1 MNLAGMRV
9 LVLGA
14 QRTGHSVSRFL
25 SARGAKLRIADCSM
39 SARTALAATFG
50 AESDADDSP
59 DLLRGVDLVV
69 PSPGI
74 PRHHGAL
81 REALRRGIPVW
92 SEIELAFRFLSCPIL
107 AVTGTNGKSTT
118 TTLLGAMS
126 SGAGMRTFTGGNLGT
141 PLIDAVGWDPAP
153 EIAVAEIS
161 SFQLEWIEKFHPRMA
176 VVLNFSPD
184 HLDRYSSL
192 AEYAQAKASLL
203 RALQPGEFAIL
214 NRDDPW
220 VWGLRAQTIGTTVSF
235 GRERVEFGGFLENGT
250 AVYWGPGAA
259 PLRFSLA
266 RTRLVGRHNEENIL
280 AAVTAACTWGLPPH
294 AVQQAIDATEPLP
307 HRMNFVREHRGVRY
321 IDDSKATNVGAVLQS
336 LRSVPG
342 PVILLLGGHDKG
354 GEFHSLA
361 RELRGRVKRV
371 VAFGA
376 ARQRVARELAGTV
389 PVALATG
396 LDGAVAEAAR
406 WAEAG
411 DTVLLSPACASF
423 DEFRDYAERGDRFRA
438 LVEAL

>member
-1 MNLAGMRV
+1 MNLAGLRV

-25 SARGAKLRIADCSM
+25 SARGAKLRIADCSV
-39 SARTALAATFG
+39 SARTALAAAFR
-50 AESDADDSP
+50 AECRADDSP
-59 DLLRGVDLVV
+59 DLLRGIDLVV

-74 PRHHGAL
+74 PRNHGAL
-81 REALRRGIPVW
+81 REALRMGIPVW
-92 SEIELAFRFLSCPIL
+92 SEIELAFRFLPCPIL

-126 SGAGMRTFTGGNLGT
+126 TGAGMRAFTGGNLGT
-141 PLIDAVGWDPAP
+141 PLIDAVDWQPAP

-161 SFQLEWIEKFHPRMA
+161 SFQLEWVETFHPRMA

-184 HLDRYSSL
+184 HLDRY
-192 AEYAQAKASLL
+192 ACVEEYAEAKAILV

-214 NRDDPW
+214 NRDDAW
-220 VWGLRAQTIGTTVSF
+220 VWGLRLQTLGTVVSF
-235 GRERVEFGGFLENGT
+235 GRERVEFGAFLEGGT
-250 AVYWGPGAA
+250 AVYWGAGTA

-266 RTRLVGRHNEENIL
+266 RTRLVGQHNEENIL
-280 AAVTAACTWGLPPH
+280 AALTAACTWGLPP
-294 AVQQAIDATEPLP
+294 AAIQQAIDAAEPLP

-321 IDDSKATNVGAVLQS
+321 YDDSKATNIGAVRQS
-336 LRSVPG
+336 LRSVPA

-354 GEFHSLA
+354 GNFRSLV
-361 RELRGRVKRV
+361 EDLPGRVKHV

-376 ARQRVARELAGTV
+376 AGRRVARELAGAV
-389 PVALATG
+389 PIAIASGLA
-396 LDGAVAEAAR
+396 AAAAEAAR
-406 WAEAG
+406 LASPG
-411 DTVLLSPACASF
+411 DTVLLSPGCASF
-423 DEFRDYAERGDRFRA
+423 DEFRDYAERGDCFRA